1 MPSST
6 KKVLLYLISKL
17 GICEGRKK
25 LMKLMFL
32 IEHYDLK
39 NKILLNKPRLGDT
52 FLIYQYGVFS
62 FDVMRAYEELLKEGK
77 ISEDFSGITVRP
89 GVQIDLEEG
98 IKEVVDGV
106 VQSFG
111 RYGGYELETLTLRM
125 LKIRPFEKDRYFGRK
140 VREILAGR

>member
-39 NKILLNKPRLGDT
+39 NKILLSKPRLGDT

-77 ISEDFSGITVRP
+77 ISEDFSGTTVRP

-111 RYGGYELETLTLRM
+111 RYSGYELETLTLRM

>member
-39 NKILLNKPRLGDT
+39 NKILLSKPRLGDT

-111 RYGGYELETLTLRM
+111 RYSGYELETLTLRM

>member
-39 NKILLNKPRLGDT
+39 NKILLSKPRLGDT

-111 RYGGYELETLTLRM
+111 EYSGYELETLTLRM

>member
-39 NKILLNKPRLGDT
+39 NKILLSKPCLGDT

-111 RYGGYELETLTLRM
+111 KYSGYELETLTLRM

>member
-39 NKILLNKPRLGDT
+39 NKILLSKPRLGDT

-77 ISEDFSGITVRP
+77 ISEDFSGIAVRP

-111 RYGGYELETLTLRM
+111 RYSGYELETLTLRM

>member
-1 MPSST
+1 MPPST

-17 GICEGRKK
+17 GLCEGRKK

-39 NKILLNKPRLGDT
+39 NQTLLSRPRLGNT
-52 FLIYQYGVFS
+52 FFIYQYGVFS
-62 FDVMRAYEELLKEGK
+62 FEVMRAYEELLKEGK

-111 RYGGYELETLTLRM
+111 IFGGYELETLTLRM

>member
-1 MPSST
+1 MPPST

-17 GICEGRKK
+17 GLCEGRKK

-39 NKILLNKPRLGDT
+39 NQALLSRPRLGNT
-52 FLIYQYGVFS
+52 FFIYQYGVFS
-62 FDVMRAYEELLKEGK
+62 FEVMRAYEELLREGK

-106 VQSFG
+106 VQSFS
-111 RYGGYELETLTLRM
+111 RYSGYELETLTLRM

>member
-39 NKILLNKPRLGDT
+39 NKILLSKPRLGDT

-62 FDVMRAYEELLKEGK
+62 FDVMEAYEELLKEGRV
-77 ISEDFSGITVRP
+77 SEGFSGIAVKP
-89 GVQIDLEEG
+89 GIQIDLDEETR
-98 IKEVVDGV
+98 EVVDEV
-106 VQSFG
+106 VRRFG
-111 RYGGYELETLTLRM
+111 GYGGYELETLTLQM
-125 LKIRPFEKDRYFGRK
+125 LGIRPFEKDRYFGRK
-140 VREILAGR
+140 VQEILAGR

>member
-1 MPSST
+1 MPPST
-6 KKVLLYLISKL
+6 KKVLLYLTSKL
-17 GICEGRKK
+17 GLCEGRKK

-39 NKILLNKPRLGDT
+39 NQTLLSCPRLGNT
-52 FLIYQYGVFS
+52 FFIYQYGVFS
-62 FDVMRAYEELLKEGK
+62 FEVMRAYEELLKEGK

-111 RYGGYELETLTLRM
+111 RYSGYELETLTLRM